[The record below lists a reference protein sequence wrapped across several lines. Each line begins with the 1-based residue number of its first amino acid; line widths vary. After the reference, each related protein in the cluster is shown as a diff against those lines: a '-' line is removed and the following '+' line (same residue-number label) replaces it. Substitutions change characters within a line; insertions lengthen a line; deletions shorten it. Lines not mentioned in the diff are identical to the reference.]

1 MEEGQKKNKVKNFWI
16 GIGFISLVIFV
27 VITSIV
33 LNSKNKELEE
43 LKEKNEI
50 AKPTEAVVRIID

>member
-1 MEEGQKKNKVKNFWI
+1 MKNFWI